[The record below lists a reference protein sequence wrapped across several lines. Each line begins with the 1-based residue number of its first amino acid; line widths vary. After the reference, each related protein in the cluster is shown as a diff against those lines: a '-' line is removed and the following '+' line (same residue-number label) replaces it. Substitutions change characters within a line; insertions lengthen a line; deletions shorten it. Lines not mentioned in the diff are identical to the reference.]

1 MKPAR
6 LYFFVFI
13 SLSFNSVA
21 NCATNNAT
29 YTYESMK
36 EMLFRDKRANDTTNE
51 YKLIVPLHKF
61 GFANRMRTLAS
72 FVYLSKLLN
81 RKLYISWKKTPEC
94 YIPMQQI
101 FKFTRPDSNNDMRNY
116 YYHENYF
123 AVFTEQQTKDGRVNN
138 ATDQLL
144 DAFVSLHTSKKVN
157 DANIFYKSLSGF
169 DLDITVYKSLTQNI
183 LILTHDGWYIPNI
196 AMDHEINIKHGTS
209 ISCRDF
215 FIFKKHFYNSLIL
228 SSEIQNNVNQ
238 IWNHL
243 KGKLFVGVHVRK
255 TDKRHDW
262 PTVASKNPREYLNF
276 DDVTSNEQYINVM
289 KKIVTKFPNV
299 YFYIASNNNVSK
311 MFFKVQ
317 AEHQK
322 KYFDNKFYFL
332 DIPKDGLNRFTMT
345 GMELAIVEFFIL
357 SKTELVISTYGSS
370 FGQEASFW
378 TSTPELL
385 LRNGGH
391 IYHENNILL
400 PNCNNDLYAS
410 QIANI
415 IEKNVAERQTI
426 KYENGNLI
434 ASASTVQATSHRK
447 KESMGLRSFK
457 VQKKLCTSFKNIWGV
472 DGVYCD

>member
-1 MKPAR
+1 MKPSR
-6 LYFFVFI
+6 LYFFLFI
-13 SLSFNSVA
+13 LLSAA
-21 NCATNNAT
+21 NYVTNGAT
-29 YTYESMK
+29 YTYESME
-36 EMLFRDKRANDTTNE
+36 EMLFRENRANE

-94 YIPMQQI
+94 FISMQQI
-101 FKFTRPDSNNDMRNY
+101 FKFTRPVLNNKIRNY

-123 AVFTEQQTKDGRVNN
+123 AVFTEQQTNDGSINN
-138 ATDQLL
+138 TSDQLL
-144 DAFVSLHTSKKVN
+144 DAFVSLHTANKVN

-169 DLDITVYKSLTQNI
+169 DLDITMYKSLTQKI

-196 AMDHEINIKHGTS
+196 AMDHKIDINHGTS
-209 ISCRDF
+209 MSCRDF
-215 FIFKKHFYNSLIL
+215 FIFKKHFYNSLKL

-243 KGKLFVGVHVRK
+243 KGKLLVGVHVRK

-262 PTVASKNPREYLNF
+262 PTVASTNPRKFLNF
-276 DDVTSNEQYINVM
+276 DDVTSDKQYINVM
-289 KKIVTKFPNV
+289 KKIVINFPNV
-299 YFYIASNNNVSK
+299 YFYIASNSNVTK
-311 MFFKVQ
+311 TFFKVQ
-317 AEHQK
+317 GEQQK
-322 KYFDNKFYFL
+322 KYFNNKFYFL
-332 DIPKDGLNRFTMT
+332 DIPKDGLNRFTIN
-345 GMELAIVEFFIL
+345 GMELAIAEFFIL
-357 SKTELVISTYGSS
+357 SKTELIISTYGSS

-410 QIANI
+410 HIVSI
-415 IEKNVAERQTI
+415 INKNVAERQTI
-426 KYENGNLI
+426 KYEDGNLI
-434 ASASTVQATSHRK
+434 ISASTVQTANSNK
-447 KESMGLRSFK
+447 KGGTGLGSLNI
-457 VQKKLCTSFKNIWGV
+457 KKNLCTSFENIWGV
-472 DGVYCD
+472 NGVYCD